1 MRLLEPDAP
10 ARQDS
15 FRTLFRLKG
24 SRGAPL
30 FKCQCNTINNMVR
43 IESEYQ
49 GDLHCT
55 SVHTPSKTELATDA
69 PVDNQGRGESF
80 SPTDLIATSLG
91 TCMLTTMGIVAR
103 TLEFDLTGATAAV
116 EKEMSRTPPR
126 KVERLIVSIRI
137 PRTTSPENK
146 QRIENA
152 AHTCPVKRSIHPD
165 IETPIEFV
173 WG

>member
-1 MRLLEPDAP
+1 
-10 ARQDS
+10 
-15 FRTLFRLKG
+15 
-24 SRGAPL
+24 
-30 FKCQCNTINNMVR
+30 MVR
-43 IESEYQ
+43 IETE
-49 GDLHCT
+49 GDLHCV
-55 SVHTPSKTELATDA
+55 SVHTPSGTALATDA

-103 TLEFDLTGATAAV
+103 TLDFDLNGASVTV
-116 EKEMSRTPPR
+116 EKEMSTTPPR
-126 KVERLIVSIRI
+126 RIIRLSVAIRV
-137 PRTTSPENK
+137 PQTTNPENQ
-146 QRIENA
+146 QRLENA

>member
-1 MRLLEPDAP
+1 
-10 ARQDS
+10 
-15 FRTLFRLKG
+15 
-24 SRGAPL
+24 
-30 FKCQCNTINNMVR
+30 
-43 IESEYQ
+43 
-49 GDLHCT
+49 
-55 SVHTPSKTELATDA
+55 
-69 PVDNQGRGESF
+69 
-80 SPTDLIATSLG
+80 
-91 TCMLTTMGIVAR
+91 MGIVAR

-116 EKEMSRTPPR
+116 EKEMSRTLPR

-146 QRIENA
+146 QRLENA

>member
-1 MRLLEPDAP
+1 
-10 ARQDS
+10 
-15 FRTLFRLKG
+15 
-24 SRGAPL
+24 
-30 FKCQCNTINNMVR
+30 MVR
-43 IESEYQ
+43 IQTEYQ

-55 SVHTPSKTELATDA
+55 SVHTPSNTELATDA

-103 TLEFDLTGATAAV
+103 TLDVDLTGATAIV
-116 EKEMSRTPPR
+116 EKEMSSTPPR
-126 KVERLIVSIRI
+126 KVNRLIVAIRV
-137 PRTTSPENK
+137 PLTTSPENQ
-146 QRIENA
+146 QRLENA
-152 AHTCPVKRSIHPD
+152 AHTCPVKKSIHPD

>member
-1 MRLLEPDAP
+1 
-10 ARQDS
+10 
-15 FRTLFRLKG
+15 
-24 SRGAPL
+24 
-30 FKCQCNTINNMVR
+30 MVR
-43 IESEYQ
+43 ILTEYQ

-103 TLEFDLTGATAAV
+103 TLDFDLTGATATV
-116 EKEMSRTPPR
+116 EKEMSSVSPR
-126 KVERLIVSIRI
+126 RIVRLNVAIRV
-137 PRTTSPENK
+137 PRGARPEIQ
-146 QRIENA
+146 QRLENA
-152 AHTCPVKRSIHPD
+152 ANACPVKKSIHPD
-165 IETPIEFV
+165 IETPIEFT